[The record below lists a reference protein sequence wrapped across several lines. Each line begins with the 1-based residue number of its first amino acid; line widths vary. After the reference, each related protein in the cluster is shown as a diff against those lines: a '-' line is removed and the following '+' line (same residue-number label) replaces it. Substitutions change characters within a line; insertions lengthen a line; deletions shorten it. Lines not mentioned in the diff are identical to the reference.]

1 MKQLLALLAFALI
14 AGCGFKPVYST
25 GGGANYTGGAISV
38 DPIDGRSG
46 YLLRRALQEEL
57 AIGLPNVADPA
68 TLTVDLTENLSRLAF
83 QQDGAASRSNVT
95 TSANYTLARES
106 KSIHGSAVGEVS
118 FAVPDSSFGDIAAQ
132 KSASERAVK
141 LLAKNIVDDLRRQ
154 LSVQ

>member
-14 AGCGFKPVYST
+14 AGCGFKPVYAT

-57 AIGLPNVADPA
+57 AIGLPNVTESA
-68 TLTVDLTENLSRLAF
+68 TLTVNLKETLSRLAF
-83 QQDGAASRSNVT
+83 KQDGAASRSNVT
-95 TSANYTLARES
+95 ASARYTLAAEGEPVR
-106 KSIHGSAVGEVS
+106 GSAVGEVS
-118 FAVPDSSFGDIAAQ
+118 FAVPNSSFGDIAAQ